1 MDAAPNIAID
11 RTLAARVLREA
22 AAEHGF
28 VRVGFARADEPPQ
41 FERFRSWIGQGRHA
55 RMAYLQ
61 ETMEVRAQPRSLLPE
76 ARSIVCLADRHP
88 TAKPAARD
96 GSRVARYAVGRDYHQ
111 TLRERTNR
119 LVAVAREKLGSFRYR
134 VCVDSTPLAERSFA
148 AAAGLGW
155 IGKNGCLI
163 DSAEG
168 SFLLLAEVL
177 TDLDL
182 PPDEPVAERCGSCVR
197 CLTGCPTQAF
207 LAPGLLDA
215 HRCISYWTIEH
226 RGAIPDEMKARL
238 GDFVF
243 GCDICQEVC
252 PWNEPAQTDEGRHA
266 IGAEDLPAPDD
277 PVPTRAEWLAMGKGE
292 WRRRFGATAFNR
304 AGRRGMQ
311 RNAAASAGS
320 VGDLGA
326 RDLLPEVASDSGL
339 ADAAGWARE
348 RLSPGKAD
356 SGDPPIRG

>member
-1 MDAAPNIAID
+1 VDAAPSVAID
-11 RTLAARVLREA
+11 RTFAARVLREA
-22 AAEHGF
+22 AAEQGF

-55 RMAYLQ
+55 RMAYLE
-61 ETMEVRAQPRSLLPE
+61 ETMEVRAHPRSLLPE

-88 TAKPAARD
+88 TARPVAPD

-111 TLRERTNR
+111 TLRERTDG
-119 LVAVAREKLGSFRYR
+119 LIAVARQKLGTFRYR

-163 DSAEG
+163 DPAEG

-197 CLTGCPTQAF
+197 CLSACPTQAF

-252 PWNEPAQTDEGRHA
+252 PWNEPGQTDDGRHA
-266 IGAEDLPAPDD
+266 IGAEDLRARDD
-277 PVPTRAEWLAMGKGE
+277 AIPTRAEWLAMGKGE

-320 VGDLGA
+320 VRDPGA
-326 RDLLPEVASDSGL
+326 RDLLPVVASDSGL

-356 SGDPPIRG
+356 PGGPPIRG